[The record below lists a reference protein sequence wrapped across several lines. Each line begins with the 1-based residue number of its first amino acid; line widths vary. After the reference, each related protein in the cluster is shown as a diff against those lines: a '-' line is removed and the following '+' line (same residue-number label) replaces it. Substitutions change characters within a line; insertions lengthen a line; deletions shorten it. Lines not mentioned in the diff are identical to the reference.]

1 MQSVLVTDRDGIPL
15 IRVANEQA
23 PELAMKPSFLSTFTM
38 ATDQSSKLGLGKNQT
53 IICMY
58 SNYQVISIIWLYV
71 HKILIF
77 FFHLFK
83 VVQMNKLPLIVTFIG
98 SENCNTGHILALE
111 SQIDNYLDDVKQAVI
126 EA

>member
-1 MQSVLVTDRDGIPL
+1 MTDDVKRYFNSLMQKIVGLQSVLVTDRDGIPL
-15 IRVANEQA
+15 IRVANEHA

-38 ATDQSSKLGLGKNQT
+38 ATDQSSKLGLGRNQT

-58 SNYQVISIIWLYV
+58 SNYQ
-71 HKILIF
+71 
-77 FFHLFK
+77 

-98 SENCNTGHILALE
+98 SETCNTGHILALE

>member
-1 MQSVLVTDRDGIPL
+1 MVTDRDGIPL
-15 IRVANEQA
+15 IRVANEHA

-58 SNYQVISIIWLYV
+58 SNYQVTLFV
-71 HKILIF
+71 HSKVTHNFDAL
-77 FFHLFK
+77 FHLLK

-98 SENCNTGHILALE
+98 SETCNTGHILALE
-111 SQIDNYLDDVKQAVI
+111 SQIDSYLDDVKQAVI